1 MARNPAAALI
11 TTSDERTDFRTTIQ
25 LPFSG
30 GSQTYIED
38 CQVCCQPM
46 GVVVDVGADGEQ
58 SVRVERAS

>member
-1 MARNPAAALI
+1 MSELI
-11 TTSDERTDFRTTIQ
+11 SEQRFSC
-25 LPFSG
+25 FSG

>member
-11 TTSDERTDFRTTIQ
+11 
-25 LPFSG
+25 FSG